1 MAVMTSKELMST
13 MPNRID
19 AVAGSAPGHLLPV
32 ESSDASRRAAPEEQ
46 RALAPE
52 PVPGASF
59 TSQPADDP
67 NAYVLPVD
75 SPRGGSNFVE
85 SDPVAPALAE
95 ALAAEPW
102 GHPMPEKAAW
112 EKAAAIRQQMASN
125 QPEAPVTVPAASPT
139 PAAVGGESGP
149 NSESAPVTPVATTA
163 AAPATHAAAVAPGS
177 AAPVSPAWL
186 TSLLKAR

>member
-1 MAVMTSKELMST
+1 

-32 ESSDASRRAAPEEQ
+32 ESSHANRRAAPEEQ

-52 PVPGASF
+52 QVQGASF
-59 TSQPADDP
+59 TPQPADDAK
-67 NAYVLPVD
+67 AYVLPVD
-75 SPRGGSNFVE
+75 GTRGGSNFVQ

-112 EKAAAIRQQMASN
+112 EKAVAIRQQMASN
-125 QPEAPVTVPAASPT
+125 QPEAAVTVPAATPT
-139 PAAVGGESGP
+139 PAAVGGAAEVHP
-149 NSESAPVTPVATTA
+149 DSAPVTPVATTA
-163 AAPATHAAAVAPGS
+163 SAPATHAAAVAPGS
-177 AAPVSPAWL
+177 AAPVPPAWL
-186 TSLLKAR
+186 TSLHKAR